1 MATGATKSE
10 VSNLVL
16 AWSGSHLQWLQWE
29 CMKVLRWE
37 SVSVLNHD
45 DLRDKLLD
53 LAKSMPAIGGV
64 YFTTKTPF
72 FSLAPTRVVS
82 GREQA
87 IQSLHMGESNVP
99 PVVFFTEA
107 FGEETTI
114 IERDIPGFQSTVEGI
129 WPQAKRKSQ
138 ALEMLETVAIELR
151 RTPRGGCVAID
162 VGNERAMMALF
173 ANGKLIWSMTTED
186 LEGDGILYHVVNAMR
201 RQKLDETFDTSAL
214 FMGNVEQSGDLVKS
228 FERFFSSVEV
238 KYPEVDWNTKPPSP
252 QHWSALTGIL
262 PCE

>member
-16 AWSGSHLQWLQWE
+16 AWSGSHLQWLQCE

-99 PVVFFTEA
+99 PVVFFY
-107 FGEETTI
+107 
-114 IERDIPGFQSTVEGI
+114 R
-129 WPQAKRKSQ
+129 
-138 ALEMLETVAIELR
+138 
-151 RTPRGGCVAID
+151 
-162 VGNERAMMALF
+162 
-173 ANGKLIWSMTTED
+173 
-186 LEGDGILYHVVNAMR
+186 
-201 RQKLDETFDTSAL
+201 
-214 FMGNVEQSGDLVKS
+214 S
-228 FERFFSSVEV
+228 F
-238 KYPEVDWNTKPPSP
+238 W
-252 QHWSALTGIL
+252 
-262 PCE
+262 